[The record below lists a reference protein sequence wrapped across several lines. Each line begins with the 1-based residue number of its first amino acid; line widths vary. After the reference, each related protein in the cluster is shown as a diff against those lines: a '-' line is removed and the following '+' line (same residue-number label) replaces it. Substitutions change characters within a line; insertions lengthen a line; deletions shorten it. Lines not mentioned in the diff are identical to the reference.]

1 MSGTLN
7 DLNEYL
13 FEQMDRLSND
23 DLTEEQ
29 LEMELKRA
37 DAITRTAKTIIDNGD
52 LAFRVKQHMDEY
64 GFGQNVK
71 LGLLENNA

>member
-1 MSGTLN
+1 MGGILS

-23 DLTEEQ
+23 DLSGDE
-29 LEMELKRA
+29 LDMEIRRA
-37 DAITRTAKTIIDNGD
+37 KSITNTATAIINNVD

-64 GFGQNVK
+64 GSTTDS
-71 LGLLENNA
+71 LGLLEDKV